1 MRTGGQTLGAL
12 TFVLFTGQPAGIL
25 VGPGNSYVAQAAG
38 IGDLCP
44 VKHFQVMDADI
55 GSGHNP
61 FTIYGSLFL
70 GNEASVTCGDTRAGS
85 PHVAPHPEPTM
96 QEPGQ

>member
-1 MRTGGQTLGAL
+1 MGAL

-38 IGDLCP
+38 ICDLCP

-55 GSGHNP
+55 GSG
-61 FTIYGSLFL
+61 T
-70 GNEASVTCGDTRAGS
+70 TRS
-85 PHVAPHPEPTM
+85 PSIGHCFSGTKPA
-96 QEPGQ
+96 